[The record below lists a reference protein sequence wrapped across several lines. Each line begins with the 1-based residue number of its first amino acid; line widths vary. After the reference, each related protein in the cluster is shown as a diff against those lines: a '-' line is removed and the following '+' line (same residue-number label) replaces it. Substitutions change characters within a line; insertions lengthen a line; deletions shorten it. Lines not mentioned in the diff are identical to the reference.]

1 MNRPP
6 NSKSNLE
13 RAISRYAGND
23 AVRANELAV
32 AFSNAIVAQLIGAG
46 VVKGGSSL
54 KLRYGDKATRV
65 TKDLDTAWS
74 VDLDSFLK
82 DVGGKLK
89 SGWNGFSGE
98 IVVLKQ
104 ASPRGIPFEYVMQP
118 CAVHLSYLGTPWR
131 IVDMEIGH
139 NEIGDADAFDL
150 IPAPSEIALLAEH
163 LCFPALGEVR
173 VMKLEY
179 QIAQKLH
186 GATERDSKRA
196 HDLIDLQLIF
206 AKNEIDMAVNSV
218 LTGDYS
224 VEQRTLLELVSPEK
238 VFEDVKY
245 ALNELNVIRNPEH
258 SLLAIKVFVDDV
270 YLNTYWGDGILL
282 ATPTGSTAY
291 SLSAGGPIIAPNA
304 KNFVIT
310 PIATHNLTVRPV
322 VIPDD
327 STIRIQ
333 VEGREKKFV
342 FSMDSRSCTLD
353 TSVQLEVRKA
363 GFCLNL
369 VRMRGEDFFGTIRNK
384 LMWGKD
390 NRN

>member
-104 ASPRGIPFEYVMQP
+104 ASPKGIPFEYVMQP

-131 IVDMEIGH
+131 VVDMEIGH

-179 QIAQKLH
+179 QVAQKLH
-186 GATERDSKRA
+186 GATERGSKRA

-206 AKNEIDMAVNSV
+206 AQNEIDMAKTATICRELFRYRRKQQWPASV
-218 LTGDYS
+218 IKNDGWDVAYADQKGNLDVLPTCDKA
-224 VEQRTLLELVSPEK
+224 VEWV
-238 VFEDVKY
+238 
-245 ALNELNVIRNPEH
+245 NELI
-258 SLLAIKVFVDDV
+258 D
-270 YLNTYWGDGILL
+270 
-282 ATPTGSTAY
+282 
-291 SLSAGGPIIAPNA
+291 
-304 KNFVIT
+304 
-310 PIATHNLTVRPV
+310 
-322 VIPDD
+322 
-327 STIRIQ
+327 RID
-333 VEGREKKFV
+333 R
-342 FSMDSRSCTLD
+342 
-353 TSVQLEVRKA
+353 A
-363 GFCLNL
+363 
-369 VRMRGEDFFGTIRNK
+369 
-384 LMWGKD
+384 
-390 NRN
+390 